1 MDDFRQTAGSGSGG
15 HDDCELNGAPTS
27 GEIGSTHAALDDA
40 VFKVAACSWIW
51 GYQIAPAV
59 GETVDS

>member
-40 VFKVAACSWIW
+40 VFKVPACSWIW